1 MPLKQFFT
9 FCILIVT
16 TTTVYGVESE
26 ARTGRNNIVMF
37 LIDDLG
43 WSDLGCQGSEYYRT
57 PNIDKLAQQGVRF
70 TDAYACLLY
79 TSPSPRDATLSRM
92 PSSA

>member
-1 MPLKQFFT
+1 MSLKQLFT

-16 TTTVYGVESE
+16 TTTVFGVESE
-26 ARTGRNNIVMF
+26 SETSVGRKNIVMF

-57 PNIDKLAQQGVRF
+57 PNIDQLAQEGV
-70 TDAYACLLY
+70 
-79 TSPSPRDATLSRM
+79 
-92 PSSA
+92 